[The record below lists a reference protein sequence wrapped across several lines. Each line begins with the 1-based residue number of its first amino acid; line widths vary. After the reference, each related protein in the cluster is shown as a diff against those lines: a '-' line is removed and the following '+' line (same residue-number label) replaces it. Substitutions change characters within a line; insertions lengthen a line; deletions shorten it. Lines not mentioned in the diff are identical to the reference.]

1 MSKLSLYRRRFI
13 PDEVTHL
20 KDDIILYMK
29 DNLIITKWKPLRP
42 KTYMSSGLS
51 AYYIDQGF
59 KVSKIYDNDNLFSYW
74 YCDIVQ
80 FKPEPVP
87 NSILYEDLL
96 VDVAVL
102 NDGTV
107 KVLDLDELVDTLELK
122 LISVDE
128 LKKALRILDNLLKI
142 IYQGRFDELKAP
154 INKAEATYSSII

>member
-1 MSKLSLYRRRFI
+1 MFLYAPAFSLQKEI
-13 PDEVTHL
+13 
-20 KDDIILYMK
+20 KDDLILDMK

-42 KTYMSSGLS
+42 KTYMSSGVS

-59 KVSKIYDNDNLFSYW
+59 KVSKIYDKDNLFSYW

-80 FKPEPVP
+80 FKPGPVP
-87 NSILYEDLL
+87 NSILFEDLL

-122 LISVDE
+122 LISLDE
-128 LKKALRILDNLLKI
+128 LKKALRILDYLLEI
-142 IYQGRFDELKAP
+142 IYKGRFDELKVP